1 MGSEDG
7 GLVLG
12 RRRFLA
18 RMAGAGLAASRATAS
33 DSPRPE
39 DDATYRPTVMI
50 RRGTSLGTGTV
61 IASAGGGAL
70 VLTASHVVA
79 GFGSILV
86 EVNRFNLG
94 VEKFR
99 DAAGYP
105 KRFEAAVVAR
115 DAGADLA
122 ILKVPGGVEFPYAS
136 QVGRGD
142 ATPPVGSPVTSI
154 GFDKGARLV
163 GFATRVRSVDRVDL
177 GKGGG
182 MRPFLITDDPPEV
195 GRSGGGLF
203 RADGVLVG
211 VCVGRIEMS
220 KQATRG
226 LFSTLAN
233 IKALIRSDDA
243 VAAAMARA
251 TLGPRSPA
259 R

>member
-1 MGSEDG
+1 MAARSGSLG
-7 GLVLG
+7 IG
-12 RRRFLA
+12 RRDFLA
-18 RMAGAGLAASRATAS
+18 WLAGAGLLASRAGAS

-50 RRGTSLGTGTV
+50 RRGTSIGTGTV

-79 GFGSILV
+79 GTGPILV

-99 DAAGYP
+99 DAAGFP
-105 KRFEAAVVAR
+105 KRVEAAVVAR

-122 ILKVPGGVEFPYAS
+122 ILKIPGGVDFPYAS

-163 GFATRVRSVDRVDL
+163 GFSTRVRSVDRVDL

-211 VCVGRIEMS
+211 VCVGRIEIDRR
-220 KQATRG
+220 TTYG
-226 LFSTLAN
+226 LFSTHGN
-233 IKALIRSDDA
+233 IKALIRSDEA

-251 TLGPRSPA
+251 TLGPRSPS